1 MSKVDLEKCDTLL
14 EDSLPKLEP
23 LTAGPY
29 ITEDSTSLS
38 LSRSR
43 SSTVSPLSDDYPD
56 GGFKAWATVAGA
68 FLALL
73 CTFGQLTSF
82 GTFQSWY
89 AEHQLQHMSPS
100 TISWIGSLQLWVFF
114 FSVSHSGLAALYCVL

>member
-23 LTAGPY
+23 ITAGPY